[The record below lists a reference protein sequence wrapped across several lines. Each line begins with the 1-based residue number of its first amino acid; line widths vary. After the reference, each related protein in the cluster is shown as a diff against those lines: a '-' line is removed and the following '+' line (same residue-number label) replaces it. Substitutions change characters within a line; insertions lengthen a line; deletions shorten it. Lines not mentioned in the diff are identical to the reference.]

1 EKPPA
6 MSSED
11 SPAPVS
17 SVGPEVDALSMKA
30 ALSSAPTTGHYMAGM
45 TAVAWLCRNAYL
57 KAPWFYQLPQGLVG
71 TAAVFTAGYLLDVY
85 WNNELKMRAAYV
97 ADFKRTHPELYPE
110 TRRLRWGEVL
120 DPWVPKR

>member
-1 EKPPA
+1 VKLPA
-6 MSSED
+6 MPSED